1 MCQYIIIY
9 HVYTV
14 ELYLYVGLSLS
25 GYELVD
31 LVITVSD
38 VSILKLSAKT
48 HEIFL
53 LLEIQPR
60 IDINAAWFWH
70 VKQRFYNSNPNFEVG
85 Q

>member
-1 MCQYIIIY
+1 MFSNLLCQYIIIY

-53 LLEIQPR
+53 LLEIQPS
-60 IDINAAWFWH
+60 IDINAA
-70 VKQRFYNSNPNFEVG
+70 
-85 Q
+85 

>member
-14 ELYLYVGLSLS
+14 ELYLYVGPSLS

-38 VSILKLSAKT
+38 VWILRLSAKT

-53 LLEIQPR
+53 LLEIQPS

>member
-1 MCQYIIIY
+1 MFSNLLCQYIIIY
-9 HVYTV
+9 HVHTV

-25 GYELVD
+25 GYEPVD

-53 LLEIQPR
+53 LLEI
-60 IDINAAWFWH
+60 
-70 VKQRFYNSNPNFEVG
+70 
-85 Q
+85 